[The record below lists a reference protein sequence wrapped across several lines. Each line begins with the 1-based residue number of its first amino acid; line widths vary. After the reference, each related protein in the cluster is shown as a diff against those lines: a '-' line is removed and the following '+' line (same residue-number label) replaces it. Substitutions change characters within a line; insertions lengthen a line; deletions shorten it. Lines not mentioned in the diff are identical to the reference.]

1 MKDIIFGHKVCK
13 QVFTADEILNIASEV
28 DLLVNEVDRKNF
40 IWKFYESSGK
50 INRIEY
56 FVNFSSFFKQ
66 LSLDKKI
73 INLIKREIGYDVVLF
88 KDKINFKYPG
98 GEGFEP
104 HQDITA
110 GWGRYSNF
118 QISVAI
124 PLTSTNIENG
134 AIEFGSPITKMINNY
149 HEDIDVE
156 LDYTIAQTKIGDILL
171 FDSYVPHKSGSNN
184 SKLPRPILF
193 YTYTLSEHGDFYEK
207 YHYDKFQNVPPD
219 IHKEKGKKYR
229 SGNTNELRTYN

>member
-1 MKDIIFGHKVCK
+1 
-13 QVFTADEILNIASEV
+13 
-28 DLLVNEVDRKNF
+28 
-40 IWKFYESSGK
+40 
-50 INRIEY
+50 
-56 FVNFSSFFKQ
+56 
-66 LSLDKKI
+66 
-73 INLIKREIGYDVVLF
+73 
-88 KDKINFKYPG
+88 
-98 GEGFEP
+98 
-104 HQDITA
+104 
-110 GWGRYSNF
+110 
-118 QISVAI
+118 
-124 PLTSTNIENG
+124 
-134 AIEFGSPITKMINNY
+134 MINNY

-193 YTYTLSEHGDFYEK
+193 YTYTLSEHGDFYGK